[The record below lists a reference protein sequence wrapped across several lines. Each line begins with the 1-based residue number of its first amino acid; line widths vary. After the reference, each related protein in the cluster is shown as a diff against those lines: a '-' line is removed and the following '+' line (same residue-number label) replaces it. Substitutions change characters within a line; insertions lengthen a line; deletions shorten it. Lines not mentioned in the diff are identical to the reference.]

1 MSAQLHKTG
10 LLYLLAALFS
20 LGALASSSFGAPR
33 TKSKTA
39 TPTARQESVPTDRT
53 PTNKIDC
60 EAIARTLNDRV
71 KSLSKIARQVVPRE
85 FTRVASDLAR
95 SCDEADFAKA
105 WISIEWMNGC
115 LDNFTKSSELGF
127 CSKNEGYS
135 CAINPK
141 SENCAQDR

>member
-20 LGALASSSFGAPR
+20 LGALASSSFGTPR
-33 TKSKTA
+33 TKSKPA

-53 PTNKIDC
+53 PTNKNDC

-71 KSLSKIARQVVPRE
+71 KSLSKTADRLSR
-85 FTRVASDLAR
+85 RSLRASPPDLAR

-115 LDNFTKSSELGF
+115 LDNFAKSPELGF

>member
-1 MSAQLHKTG
+1 MPAQLHKTG

-53 PTNKIDC
+53 PTNKNDC

-71 KSLSKIARQVVPRE
+71 KSLSKTTRQVVPQE
-85 FTRVASDLAR
+85 FTRVAFDLAR
-95 SCDEADFAKA
+95 SVMRQILLKRGLV
-105 WISIEWMNGC
+105 SNG
-115 LDNFTKSSELGF
+115 
-127 CSKNEGYS
+127 
-135 CAINPK
+135 
-141 SENCAQDR
+141 